1 LANAPLADNRRMS
14 QRHLAF
20 FCPDIAEASTLTR
33 ARQFIDS
40 GYEVT
45 VFGFRRK
52 RYNMAYQPE
61 WPHVPLGMT
70 ADGKYWQRMRAL
82 IGALPALFAARATLR
97 RATVFYARNIDQL
110 LLAFLARMIVRSDA
124 PIAYEVL
131 DVPPILFRRGL
142 SASLLR
148 VVERLCLS
156 RTRVLVLSS
165 PGFHRGYY
173 AAVQKYRGAW
183 FLLENKLHPSV
194 ASLAT
199 RVSATEK
206 RADEGRNRP
215 WVVGYFGLIRGEET
229 FDLMTRLADRLKDR
243 VIFRFRGVLTT
254 VDQTKFDAT
263 LRRRGNMVYGG
274 PYRPYHDLEELYRG
288 VDFAWALDLEHADHN
303 SRWLL
308 PCRFYEAGYFGVPC
322 LAVHGF
328 EVGSLLERHR
338 IGWTF
343 DAPLEDSL
351 VRFFETITLSD
362 YEHIRGRL
370 RNVPTDTFVA
380 NNDIARLSAILDG

>member
-1 LANAPLADNRRMS
+1 MKDE
-14 QRHLAF
+14 RHLAF
-20 FCPDIAEASTLTR
+20 FCPDITETSTLTR
-33 ARQFIDS
+33 ARQFIDE
-40 GYEVT
+40 GYGVT
-45 VFGFRRK
+45 VFGFRRE
-52 RYNMAYQPE
+52 RYNNAYRPE
-61 WPHVPLGMT
+61 WPHVLLGAT
-70 ADGKYWQRMRAL
+70 ADGKYWHRIRAL
-82 IGALPALFAARATLR
+82 IGAIPALFANRKALK

-110 LLAFLARMIVRSDA
+110 LLAFLARLFVLSRA

-131 DVPPILFRRGL
+131 DVPPILFRRGA
-142 SASLLR
+142 SATVLR
-148 VVERLCLS
+148 IVERLCLS

-194 ASLAT
+194 ANLAR
-199 RVSATEK
+199 RVSTTDK
-206 RADEGRNRP
+206 RIDGRINRP
-215 WVVGYFGLIRGEET
+215 WVVGYFGLIRGPET

-243 VIFRFRGVLTT
+243 VVFRFRGVLTT
-254 VDQTKFDAT
+254 VDQAKFDQVLSSRT
-263 LRRRGNMVYGG
+263 NMAYGG
-274 PYRPYHDLEELYRG
+274 PYVPYRDFEELYRE

-328 EVGSLLERHR
+328 EVGSLLERNR

-343 DAPLEDSL
+343 DTPLEESL
-351 VRFFETITLSD
+351 VRFFETVSRSD
-362 YEHIRGRL
+362 YECVRDRL
-370 RNVPTDTFVA
+370 RNAPAETFVA
-380 NNDIARLSAILDG
+380 SDDIARLSAILRN